1 MSDVSGTQLATV
13 PADADGAS
21 APKSKLMPT
30 IAAVGLLTLVA
41 IGGGAGVGFLLGGA
55 APSPPP
61 ATEAAAEVEPTDGK
75 KEVASAEP
83 SPTAKSQILK
93 LEPVVTNVTSPADV
107 LMRVEASIVIDP
119 EKVDNPALLA
129 AEIQGDTLAFLR
141 TIDLAQVEGSRGLL
155 HLREDLR
162 ERAQQRSAA
171 VSDYLIQ
178 ALIAQ

>member
-1 MSDVSGTQLATV
+1 MSDVSGTQLATL
-13 PADADGAS
+13 PSGTEGAS

-41 IGGGAGVGFLLGGA
+41 IGGGAGVGFLLGGT
-55 APSPPP
+55 APAPTPV
-61 ATEAAAEVEPTDGK
+61 AAADVEPTDGK
-75 KEVASAEP
+75 AEIAASEP
-83 SPTAKSQILK
+83 APTAKSQIVK
-93 LEPVVTNVTSPADV
+93 LEPVVTTVSSPAGV

-119 EKVDNPALLA
+119 EKVENPELLA
-129 AEIQGDTLAFLR
+129 AQVQGDTLTFLR

-162 ERAQQRSAA
+162 ERAQLRSPA

>member
-13 PADADGAS
+13 STDADGTP

-41 IGGGAGVGFLLGGA
+41 IGGGAGVGFLLGGTA
-55 APSPPP
+55 PPP
-61 ATEAAAEVEPTDGK
+61 APVVAAADPEPTDGK
-75 KEVASAEP
+75 KEVAASEP
-83 SPTAKSQILK
+83 SPTAKSQIVK
-93 LEPVVTNVTSPADV
+93 LEPVVTNVTSPANV

-119 EKVDNPALLA
+119 EKVENPTLLA
-129 AEIQGDTLAFLR
+129 AEIQGDTLTFLR

-162 ERAQQRSAA
+162 ERAQLRSPA
-171 VSDYLIQ
+171 VTDYLIQ

>member
-13 PADADGAS
+13 PTDADGAS

-41 IGGGAGVGFLLGGA
+41 IGGGAGVGFLLDGTA
-55 APSPPP
+55 PPP
-61 ATEAAAEVEPTDGK
+61 APVVAAAADPEPTDGK
-75 KEVASAEP
+75 KEVAASEP

-119 EKVDNPALLA
+119 EKVENSALLA
-129 AEIQGDTLAFLR
+129 AQIQGDTLTFLR

-162 ERAQQRSAA
+162 ERAQLRSPA